1 MNEAQPPRAASE
13 NVTVVESGD
22 KTIHIVG
29 TAHVSRQSVEE
40 VQRVIREIR
49 PETVCIELDA
59 NRLQA
64 LTDAGRWRKLDIFQV
79 IRQRKVP
86 FLLANLALSAYQ
98 ARLGEKL
105 GVRPGAEMLA
115 ALEAAGEVGAEVV
128 LADRDIQITLKRTW
142 GGLSLWSRLKLFGAL
157 LSGFFDDEEITE
169 EQLEELKQGDL
180 LGEMMKEFAESLP
193 QVKTPLIDER
203 DVYLMKKVEQAPG
216 RVIVAVVGAA
226 HVPGMVRHAGEPV
239 DLAALETLPPPSR
252 AIGMIKWVIPSLVLA
267 AFTWGYFK
275 LQGQDLSQLLVA
287 WVLPNALFA
296 GLFSLLAGSRLLTA
310 VSAFVASPITSLN
323 PTIQA
328 GMVAGLVEAWL
339 RRPTVEDCERV
350 REDSRTLRGLYRNR
364 FTRVLLVSVAASL
377 GSALG
382 AYVGIGWMITLL
394 NRLSA

>member
-1 MNEAQPPRAASE
+1 MNDTQPPRTPSE
-13 NVTVVESGD
+13 NVTVIELGGR
-22 KTIHIVG
+22 TIHIVG

-49 PETVCIELDA
+49 PQTVCIELDA
-59 NRLQA
+59 NRLEA
-64 LTDAGRWRKLDIFQV
+64 LTDSSRWRKLDIFQV

-105 GVRPGAEMLA
+105 GVKPGAEMLA
-115 ALEAAGEVGAEVV
+115 ALEAAEEVGAEVV

-157 LSGFFDDEEITE
+157 LTGFFDDEEITE
-169 EQLEELKQGDL
+169 EQLEELKHGDL

-203 DVYLMKKVEQAPG
+203 DIYLIKKVEQAPG
-216 RVIVAVVGAA
+216 EVIVAVVGAA
-226 HVPGMVRHAGEPV
+226 HVPGMVRHAGQPQ
-239 DLAALETLPPPSR
+239 DLAALETLPRPSR
-252 AIGMIKWVIPSLVLA
+252 AIGMIKWIIPTLVLV

-275 LQGQDLSQLLVA
+275 LQGQDLSHLLVA

-296 GLFSLLAGSRLLTA
+296 GLFSLLAGSRWLTA
-310 VSAFVASPITSLN
+310 ASAFVASPITSLN

-339 RRPTVEDCERV
+339 RRPTVEDCEKV

-377 GSALG
+377 GSAVG
-382 AYVGIGWMITLL
+382 AYVGIGWMIALL
-394 NRLSA
+394 NRLAV